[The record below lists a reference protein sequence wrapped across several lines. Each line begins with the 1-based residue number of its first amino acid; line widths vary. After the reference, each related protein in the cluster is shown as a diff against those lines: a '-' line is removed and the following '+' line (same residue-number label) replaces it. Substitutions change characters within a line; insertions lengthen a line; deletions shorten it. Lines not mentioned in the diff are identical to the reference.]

1 MATTEN
7 KPLKRTRRRL
17 LVYQSLFDGQ
27 TFQQIAQ
34 LEGVN
39 YNEHYLRT
47 VMGPSGKWYS
57 DYLLWATDQTD
68 AIEKGVRIRIKK
80 RMDESMTVQE
90 YMLTLA
96 KTNPKEAA
104 RAARDLLDRGG
115 LKAPE
120 KVEVTNPYDHAEQL
134 AQWVEGR
141 NKPKQPNE

>member
-1 MATTEN
+1 MNTEQ
-7 KPLKRTRRRL
+7 KPTVKRTKRKL
-17 LVYQSLFDGQ
+17 LVYQAHFDGQ
-27 TFQQIAQ
+27 TYQQIAQ

-39 YNEHYLRT
+39 YDAGYLANMLAPT
-47 VMGPSGKWYS
+47 GKWYN
-57 DYLLWATDQTD
+57 DYLLWASDKTD
-68 AIEKGVRIRIKK
+68 AIEKEVRIRIKK
-80 RMDESMTVQE
+80 RMDEAMVVQE

-134 AQWVEGR
+134 AQWIEGR
-141 NKPKQPNE
+141 NKPKQPHE